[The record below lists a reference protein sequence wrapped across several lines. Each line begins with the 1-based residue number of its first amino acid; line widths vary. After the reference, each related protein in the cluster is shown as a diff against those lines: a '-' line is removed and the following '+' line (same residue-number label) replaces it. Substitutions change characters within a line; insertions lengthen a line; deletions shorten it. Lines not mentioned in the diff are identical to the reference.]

1 MSIYNIFTTNTT
13 NSTEKEIIVY
23 DSNGLEHKIQTK
35 YEPFLKMKDNFF
47 VFMTIENI
55 FSTIDKFLYT
65 NYESSYKF
73 VPEDCSWELILNTGY
88 TRSKIVLYVYKTPI
102 ENKYIIEMNELTR
115 GYEIKKN
122 YYNNLFQDINK
133 LFLVDELFTKKE
145 DNTMKELITMNDY
158 DEYDINESDIN
169 ETIKMAIE
177 LSKTNFLD
185 EITSAIKILYDMSLN
200 TKIDQRRFGS
210 APTKGEEPNF
220 VGNSLEESNTPGRF
234 GFFNGIKTHLLQSI
248 YITEIIELVDN
259 VLNEKPQIFE
269 NTKHCAIMFLGNLSD
284 SIITQE
290 SMLSSPNLIKTLIS
304 YIGNGDYTN
313 IYLRRE
319 CGRIVKD
326 ISSTKSSILKEKM
339 TKEEWET
346 WFSTIPLIHD
356 SQILKNSQEIQKN
369 LQNNLLNL

>member
-1 MSIYNIFTTNTT
+1 MSMYNTT

-23 DSNGLEHKIQTK
+23 DSNGLEHKIKTK
-35 YEPFLKMKDNFF
+35 YQPFFIMKDIFS

-88 TRSKIVLYVYKTPI
+88 TRSKILLCVNKTSI

-145 DNTMKELITMNDY
+145 DNKELIPMKDY

-185 EITSAIKILYDMSLN
+185 EIASAIKILYDMSLN
-200 TKIDQRRFGS
+200 TKI
-210 APTKGEEPNF
+210 K
-220 VGNSLEESNTPGRF
+220 
-234 GFFNGIKTHLLQSI
+234 KYLLQSI

-259 VLNEKPQIFE
+259 VLREKPQIFE

-304 YIGNGDYTN
+304 YIGNGDYKN

-319 CGRIVKD
+319 CSRIVKD

-369 LQNNLLNL
+369 ICHYFGLSQVSAE